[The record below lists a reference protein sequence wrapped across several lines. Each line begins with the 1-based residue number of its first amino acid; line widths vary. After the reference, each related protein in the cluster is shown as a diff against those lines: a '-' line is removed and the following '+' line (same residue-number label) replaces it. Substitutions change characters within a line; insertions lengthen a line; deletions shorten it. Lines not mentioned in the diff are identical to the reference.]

1 MYRVGMFGWRAVAR
15 RGWPVRLRVEIRQDL
30 EANVYVAESP
40 DLPGLVVE
48 GHTLDEIKAEALAAA
63 ASLLELELKTKP
75 RAQTDFIWHSPVP
88 A

>member
-1 MYRVGMFGWRAVAR
+1 MYRVGMFGWRAVAK